1 MDLSS
6 VFAVLQQADKQA
18 QETNPYL
25 GFANIGDQLGQLVV
39 KQSGQLD
46 SDGNQRN
53 SFGDILGAG
62 LLTGL
67 LSGGAGVAARGYQAD
82 QNKLALDSLGQI
94 LRGGDIQQPEGM
106 SPSVFNA
113 IRGPANL
120 IRAQQNL
127 ENQQLLLKGNQDL
140 RNKVL
145 GTVVEEAVKNP
156 YRPGS
161 QEVLQGLG
169 LGGATT
175 QPVADNKDAATGAP
189 TSGKKTV
196 EQYMKEFQG
205 NKELADAAAKRDME
219 APDRKESDLVAL
231 RTKFESDP
239 EVQLFQSVDIG
250 FKAMQKA
257 YEDKSGTSDVELTR
271 RGIQAI
277 EPGLAVRTDDQ
288 TAIANSSSIPDSWKT
303 FMQGALTGQSKLP
316 PEVRE
321 GLMRIAERSYNEHAQ
336 VFNKKLAFNL
346 GEFQRRQ
353 FPGQFTYMTEA
364 TPSQRFSQAADPGTQ
379 QAPGADENK
388 QATGSMSEIVSSVD
402 LAPGVK
408 QFTFKSGKKGN
419 YKMTPNGYQRIK

>member
-25 GFANIGDQLGQLVV
+25 GFQNIGDQLGQLVV

-46 SDGNQRN
+46 GDGNQRN
-53 SFGDILGAG
+53 GFGDILGAG

-82 QNKLALDSLGQI
+82 QNKLALDSLSQI

-106 SPSVFNA
+106 APNVFNA
-113 IRGPANL
+113 IRGPASL

-127 ENQQLLLKGNQDL
+127 ENQQLMLKGNQDL

-161 QEVLQGLG
+161 QEVLAGLG
-169 LGGATT
+169 LGANPTP
-175 QPVADNKDAATGAP
+175 QPVAGNKEPSAAPA
-189 TSGKKTV
+189 SGQMTV
-196 EQYMKEFQG
+196 EDYMKKYQG

-219 APDRKESDLVAL
+219 APDRKEDDLVNL

-239 EVQLFQSVDIG
+239 EVRLFQSVDIG
-250 FKAMQKA
+250 FRAMQKA
-257 YEDKSGTSDVELTR
+257 YEDTTGTSDVELTR
-271 RGIQAI
+271 RAIQAI

-288 TAIANSSSIPDSWKT
+288 TAIANSSSIPEAWKAY
-303 FMQGALTGQSKLP
+303 MQGAISNKTKLP
-316 PEVRE
+316 DGVRE

-336 VFNKKLAFNL
+336 VFNNKLAFNL
-346 GEFQRRQ
+346 GEFKRRE
-353 FPGQFTYMTEA
+353 FPGQFTYMAEA
-364 TPSQRFSQAADPGTQ
+364 TPSQRFSQAANPGTQ
-379 QAPGADENK
+379 PAPAAAQNK
-388 QATGSMSEIVSSVD
+388 QATGGLSVQQIID

-408 QFTFKSGKKGN
+408 QIDGQVYELKDGAWRKKG
-419 YKMTPNGYQRIK
+419 G